1 MSTIQ
6 DQENAD
12 KFKGKVTNKSIKYLL
27 NQHITENKKALND
40 SEIKFLQQIQDKL
53 KLEEATVP
61 IFERDGI

>member
-27 NQHITENKKALND
+27 NQHITENKKSFKWFWNKIFTAD
-40 SEIKFLQQIQDKL
+40 SRQ
-53 KLEEATVP
+53 A
-61 IFERDGI
+61 